1 MKEVSPPLPVENV
14 QSYPR
19 PPIVEAVPQRIRVFF
34 ADTLIVDTIRAH
46 RVLETHH
53 PPTYYIP
60 PEDVACDLMPAN
72 GRSFCEWKGFARY
85 FDVRVAGLSSRS
97 AAWCYDDPSP
107 TFSVIRHHMA
117 FYADKVDRCLV
128 GDMAVDAQAGS
139 FYGGWITAN
148 LKGVPKGAPGT
159 EHW

>member
-1 MKEVSPPLPVENV
+1 MSEISPPLPDENV

-19 PPIVEAVPQRIRVFF
+19 PPLVEAVPQRIRVFL
-34 ADTLIVDTIRAH
+34 ADTLIVDSVQAF

-60 PEDVACDLMPAN
+60 PADVTCDLVPAG
-72 GRSFCEWKGFARY
+72 GRTFCEWKGFARY
-85 FDVRVAGLSSRS
+85 FDVRVGGLVRKR
-97 AAWCYDDPSP
+97 AAWCYDDPSQS
-107 TFSVIRHHMA
+107 FSVIRHYLA
-117 FYADKVDRCLV
+117 LYADKMDRCLV
-128 GDMAVDAQAGS
+128 GDMLVDAQAGN

-148 LKGVPKGAPGT
+148 LKGMPKGAPGT

>member
-1 MKEVSPPLPVENV
+1 MTERPTELATENV

-19 PPIVEAVPQRIRVFF
+19 PPVVETVPQRIRIVFGGV
-34 ADTLIVDTIRAH
+34 TIVDTLRAK

-60 PEDVACDLMPAN
+60 REDVECLLQPVS
-72 GRSFCEWKGFARY
+72 GRTMCEWKGVARY
-85 FDVRVAGLSSRS
+85 FDISAGNMIGQR
-97 AAWCYDDPSP
+97 AAWCYDDPTP
-107 TFSVIRHHMA
+107 AFVGIRHYLA
-117 FYADKVDRCLV
+117 FYATKMDSCHV
-128 GDMAVDAQAGS
+128 GDLRVDAQAGD

-148 LKGVPKGAPGT
+148 LTGFPKGAPGT

>member
-1 MKEVSPPLPVENV
+1 MSEVSPPMPVENV

-19 PPIVEAVPQRIRVFF
+19 PPVVEAVPQRICVFL
-34 ADTLIVDTIRAH
+34 ADTLIVDSTRAY

-60 PEDVACDLMPAN
+60 PDDVTCELLPAA

-85 FDVRVAGLSSRS
+85 FDVRVGSLTSKR
-97 AAWCYDDPSP
+97 AAWCYDEPSH
-107 TFSVIRHHMA
+107 TFSAIRHHLA
-117 FYADKVDRCLV
+117 FYADKMDRCLV
-128 GDMAVDAQAGS
+128 GEMTVDAQAGN

-148 LKGVPKGAPGT
+148 LQGMPKGAPGT

>member
-1 MKEVSPPLPVENV
+1 MSSDRPALPVENV

-19 PPIVEAVPQRIRVFF
+19 PPLVEAVPQRIRIIF
-34 ADTLIVDTIRAH
+34 ADTLIVDSVRAH

-60 PEDVACDLMPAN
+60 PEDVACDLVPVS

-85 FDVRVAGLSSRS
+85 FDVRVRDRVSRK
-97 AAWCYDDPSP
+97 AAWCYDDPTR
-107 TFSVIRHHMA
+107 TFMQIRHHLA
-117 FYADKVDRCLV
+117 FYADKMDSCHI
-128 GDMAVDAQAGS
+128 GDLTVDAQAGN

-148 LKGVPKGAPGT
+148 LRGVPKGAPGT

>member
-1 MKEVSPPLPVENV
+1 MSTDTPPMAVENV

-19 PPIVEAVPQRIRVFF
+19 PPVVEAVPQRIRVFF
-34 ADTLIVDTIRAH
+34 ADTLIVDTVRAQ

-60 PEDVACDLMPAN
+60 PDDVTCELLPAG

-85 FDVRVAGLSSRS
+85 FDVRVAGLRSRS
-97 AAWCYDDPSP
+97 AAWCYDDPSN
-107 TFSVIRHHMA
+107 TFSAIRHYLA
-117 FYADKVDRCLV
+117 FYADKMDRCLV